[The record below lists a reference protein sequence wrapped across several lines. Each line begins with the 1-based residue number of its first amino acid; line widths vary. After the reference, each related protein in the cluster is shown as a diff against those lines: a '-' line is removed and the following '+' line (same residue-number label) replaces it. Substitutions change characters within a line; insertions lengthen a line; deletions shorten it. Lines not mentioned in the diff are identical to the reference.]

1 LYKLASNAEDS
12 DVQIAAILGVAI
24 TTVAGSFKSLF
35 NDQLRLQKIISSLKG
50 LRTRTQDLKTRFVAL
65 SAGLKTVSIG
75 SKSLLDLWDDVS
87 ARMSTV
93 AEDTNSVPTPQ
104 AEQLKTAW
112 AKVASDAKDY
122 IDTLQRP
129 GSDLPGTARASAV
142 ESHRIITAKFN
153 AIPKVPITAAE
164 IRLHKLAATHGHDAL
179 YAPRLSSRAGIKLAA
194 AR

>member
-12 DVQIAAILGVAI
+12 DVQIAAILGVTI

-35 NDQLRLQKIISSLKG
+35 DDQLRLQKIISSLKG

-75 SKSLLDLWDDVS
+75 SKSLLDVWDDVS
-87 ARMSTV
+87 ARLSTV
-93 AEDTNSVPTPQ
+93 AEDTNSVPAPQ
-104 AEQLKTAW
+104 AEQLKKAW
-112 AKVASDAKDY
+112 AKVAADAKDY
-122 IDTLQRP
+122 IDTLQK
-129 GSDLPGTARASAV
+129 PGTARASAV
-142 ESHRIITAKFN
+142 ESHRVITAKFN

-164 IRLHKLAATHGHDAL
+164 IRLHKLSAVHGHDAL
-179 YAPRLSSRAGIKLAA
+179 YAPRLSSRSGIKLV